1 MKKSTTVILV
11 AVALLMGIAVGFG
24 VHGATQDDST
34 VLVSL
39 DYIEN
44 VLKPWV
50 KEQTNGSDSAFEVVY
65 LTKGQRLYSEGS
77 MELLVRSGAANAVA
91 PTANQGLSDMTVGGE
106 ILNGKKVPINHL
118 VLVPRGD
125 GRGIIIT
132 SSESYVMVRG
142 PYSVE

>member
-1 MKKSTTVILV
+1 MLV

-39 DYIEN
+39 DYVEN

-50 KEQTNGSDSAFEVVY
+50 KEQTNGSDSTFEVVY
-65 LTKGQRLYSEGS
+65 LTKGQRLYADGS
-77 MELLVRSGAANAVA
+77 TELLVRSGSANAVA
-91 PTANQGLSDMTVGGE
+91 PTANQGLSDMTAGTE
-106 ILNGKKVPINHL
+106 ILNGKKVPVNHL